1 MALGNKPINIKEPA
15 LSPEMISI
23 IEKSHRQGNGESLNY
38 DDIDSYK
45 YIIMD
50 ILTKNQ
56 DILKTLHNKDLE
68 QEDKKIN
75 GLLNGDLYRD
85 VNIFNYLK
93 IPKTQSET
101 RNFICFEV
109 DDIEQIRYNEALITK
124 QITFR
129 TVAHGDD
136 CKTDWGIARQD
147 LLAMIIKSEFDWSN
161 IFGMHIS
168 KVYDKGRVSEDGYYY
183 REIIYETTTANN
195 LVNKAKNIG
204 VAYEKIRKL

>member
-1 MALGNKPINIKEPA
+1 MALGNKPSNIKEPD

-23 IEKSHRQGNGESLNY
+23 IEKSHRQGDGEGY

-45 YIIMD
+45 YLIMD

-56 DILKTLHNKDLE
+56 DILKTLHRKDLA

-85 VNIFNYLK
+85 VAIFNYLK
-93 IPKTQSET
+93 IPNTQSEVG
-101 RNFICFEV
+101 NFICFEV
-109 DDIEQIRYNEALITK
+109 DDIEQVRYNEALITK

-136 CKTDWGIARQD
+136 VKTDWGIARQD

-195 LVNKAKNIG
+195 LVNKMKNG
-204 VAYEKIRKL
+204 GFNYGRYK

>member
-1 MALGNKPINIKEPA
+1 MALGNKPSNIKEPN

-23 IEKSHRQGNGESLNY
+23 IEKSHRQGDGEGY

-45 YIIMD
+45 YLIMD

-56 DILKTLHNKDLE
+56 DILYTLHNADLE

-93 IPKTQSET
+93 IPNTQSIVK
-101 RNFICFEV
+101 NYICFEV
-109 DDIEQIRYNEALITK
+109 DDIEQVRYNEALITK

-129 TVAHGDD
+129 TVSFSDD
-136 CKTDWGIARQD
+136 VKTDWGIARQD

-168 KVYDKGRVSEDGYYY
+168 KVYDKGRVSEDEYYY

-204 VAYEKIRKL
+204 VAYEKFRKL

>member
-1 MALGNKPINIKEPA
+1 MALGNKPSKVKNPD
-15 LSPEMISI
+15 LSQEMIDI
-23 IEKSHRQGNGESLNY
+23 IERSHRQGDGLAY

-56 DILKTLHNKDLE
+56 DILKTLHNKDFE
-68 QEDKKIN
+68 QEDKKVN

-93 IPKTQSET
+93 IPNTQSIVK
-101 RNFICFEV
+101 NYICFEV
-109 DDIEQIRYNEALITK
+109 DDIEQVRYNEALITK

-129 TVAHGDD
+129 TVSFGDD
-136 CKTDWGIARQD
+136 VKTDWGIARQD

-183 REIIYETTTANN
+183 REVIYETTTANN
-195 LVNKAKNIG
+195 LVNKMKNG
-204 VAYEKIRKL
+204 GFNYGRYK

>member
-1 MALGNKPINIKEPA
+1 MALGNKPSNIKEPN

-23 IEKSHRQGNGESLNY
+23 IERSHRQGDGEGY

-45 YIIMD
+45 YLIMD

-68 QEDKKIN
+68 KEDKKIN

-93 IPKTQSET
+93 IPDTQSESK
-101 RNFICFEV
+101 NFICFEV
-109 DDIEQIRYNEALITK
+109 DDIEQVRYNEALITK

-129 TVAHGDD
+129 TVADGDD
-136 CKTDWGIARQD
+136 VKTDWGIARQD
-147 LLAMIIKSEFDWSN
+147 LLAMIIKSEFDWTN

-168 KVYDKGRVSEDGYYY
+168 KIYDKGRVSEDGYYY
-183 REIIYETTTANN
+183 REIIYETTTPNN
-195 LVNKAKNIG
+195 LVNKMKNGG
-204 VAYEKIRKL
+204 VTYGKLRKV

>member
-1 MALGNKPINIKEPA
+1 MALGNKPSNIKEPN

-23 IEKSHRQGNGESLNY
+23 IEKSHRQGDGEGY

-45 YIIMD
+45 YLIMD

-56 DILKTLHNKDLE
+56 DILWTLHNADLE

-85 VNIFNYLK
+85 VNIYNYLK
-93 IPKTQSET
+93 IPKTRSEVG
-101 RNFICFEV
+101 NYICFEV
-109 DDIEQIRYNEALITK
+109 DDIEQVRYNEALITK

-136 CKTDWGIARQD
+136 VKTDWGIARQD

-183 REIIYETTTANN
+183 REVIYETTTANN

-204 VAYEKIRKL
+204 IAYEKFRKL

>member
-1 MALGNKPINIKEPA
+1 MALGNKPSNIKEPN

-23 IEKSHRQGNGESLNY
+23 IEKSHRQGDGEGY

-45 YIIMD
+45 YLIMD

-56 DILKTLHNKDLE
+56 DILYTLHNADLE

-93 IPKTQSET
+93 IPKTRSEVG
-101 RNFICFEV
+101 NYICFEV
-109 DDIEQIRYNEALITK
+109 DDIEQVRYNEALITK
-124 QITFR
+124 QIIFR

-136 CKTDWGIARQD
+136 VKTDWGIARQD

-183 REIIYETTTANN
+183 REVIYETTTANN
-195 LVNKAKNIG
+195 LVNKMKNG
-204 VAYEKIRKL
+204 GFNYGRYK

>member
-1 MALGNKPINIKEPA
+1 MALGNKPSNIKEPN

-23 IEKSHRQGNGESLNY
+23 IEKSHRQGDGEGY

-45 YIIMD
+45 YLIMD

-56 DILKTLHNKDLE
+56 DILWTLHNADLE

-85 VNIFNYLK
+85 VNIYNYLK
-93 IPKTQSET
+93 IPKTRSEVG
-101 RNFICFEV
+101 NYICFEV
-109 DDIEQIRYNEALITK
+109 DDIEQVRYNEALITK

-136 CKTDWGIARQD
+136 VKTDWGIARQD

-183 REIIYETTTANN
+183 REVIYETTTANN
-195 LVNKAKNIG
+195 LVNKMKNG
-204 VAYEKIRKL
+204 GFNYGRYK

>member
-1 MALGNKPINIKEPA
+1 MALGSKPSNIKEPD

-23 IEKSHRQGNGESLNY
+23 IEKSQRQGDGEGY

-45 YIIMD
+45 YLIMD

-68 QEDKKIN
+68 KEDKKIN

-85 VNIFNYLK
+85 VNIYNYLK
-93 IPKTQSET
+93 IPKTRSEVG
-101 RNFICFEV
+101 NYICFEV
-109 DDIEQIRYNEALITK
+109 DDIEQVRYNEALITK

-136 CKTDWGIARQD
+136 VKTDWGIARQD

-183 REIIYETTTANN
+183 REVIYETTTANN
-195 LVNKAKNIG
+195 LVNKMKNG
-204 VAYEKIRKL
+204 GFNYGRYK